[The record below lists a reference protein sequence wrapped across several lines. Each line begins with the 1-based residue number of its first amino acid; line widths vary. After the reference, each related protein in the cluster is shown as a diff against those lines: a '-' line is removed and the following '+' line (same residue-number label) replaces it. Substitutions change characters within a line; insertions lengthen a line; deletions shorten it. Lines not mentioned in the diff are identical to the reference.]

1 VAVRV
6 DHLIL
11 LVLCL
16 QPNNLKHTTMY
27 LHLAVYTS
35 VALIAD
41 IAWRRDDTA
50 DISRRRDDTAG
61 VRAVVTA
68 LAVSVFRL
76 TTPVTLRRPCRP
88 RDHYHWVLQIVVA
101 GSLTATVATDRRRL
115 AQQCR
120 TRWCAQ

>member
-41 IAWRRDDTA
+41 VAWRRDDTA
-50 DISRRRDDTAG
+50 ESLG
-61 VRAVVTA
+61 AVM
-68 LAVSVFRL
+68 
-76 TTPVTLRRPCRP
+76 TPPGSGPSSPRSPYWCSGRP
-88 RDHYHWVLQIVVA
+88 RRFHSADHAGLEDHYHWVLQIVVA

>member
-1 VAVRV
+1 VAIQI

-50 DISRRRDDTAG
+50 DVSRRRDDTAG

-88 RDHYHWVLQIVVA
+88 R
-101 GSLTATVATDRRRL
+101 GSLPLGAADRGGGLPHRHRRPRPEEISATM
-115 AQQCR
+115 
-120 TRWCAQ
+120 